1 MDYILELLY
10 FIAQHP
16 NLYRSQIF
24 IKFLGGGHTP
34 NDSPKHHS
42 NIADI
47 CSELSIPFLQPEIV
61 LLDGNGEPDD
71 SLIINE
77 SLESQESL
85 PSISPEVEEDYVDGN
100 VPVLEESPDY
110 LFKAALEFTNAVN
123 FEVNGSF
130 SQAFEKYKTGID
142 LLITGAKN
150 DKNLVR
156 KTIAKEKVKK
166 YLEKA
171 EEIYENY
178 ILKQNDE
185 NSTEICLSN
194 SSGKVFLERPI
205 NHLSKYKVVKI
216 IENVMQVQDVTDKQF
231 YIMKVIQKPSS
242 NCSAKSIFLPQN
254 IPFMVSLVNYSQSDN
269 AVYLLLKQAWWV
281 FNFFTPKS
289 ILKIFF

>member
-1 MDYILELLY
+1 MKQETFFKRFEPDVIKERMDYILELLN

-16 NLYRSQIF
+16 HLYRSQIF

-61 LLDGNGEPDD
+61 LLDGHRDTDD

-77 SLESQESL
+77 SLESNQESL
-85 PSISPEVEEDYVDGN
+85 ASISPEIPEVEEDEVDGN
-100 VPVLEESPDY
+100 LIGNDSPDY
-110 LFKAALEFTNAVN
+110 LFQAALEFTDAVN
-123 FEVNGSF
+123 NEVNGRF
-130 SQAFEKYKTGID
+130 NNAFEKYKIGID

-150 DKNLVR
+150 DTNLSR
-156 KTIAKEKVKK
+156 KTIAREKIKK

-171 EEIYENY
+171 EEIYENF
-178 ILKQNDE
+178 ILNQNEE
-185 NSTEICLSN
+185 NLTEI
-194 SSGKVFLERPI
+194 SGPEFLERPI

-216 IENVMQVQDVTDKQF
+216 IENIMQVQDVTDKQF

-242 NCSAKSIFLPQN
+242 NCPEKIIFLPQN

-269 AVYLLLKQAWWV
+269 AVYLLLKQAW
-281 FNFFTPKS
+281 
-289 ILKIFF
+289 

>member
-1 MDYILELLY
+1 M
-10 FIAQHP
+10 
-16 NLYRSQIF
+16 
-24 IKFLGGGHTP
+24 
-34 NDSPKHHS
+34 
-42 NIADI
+42 
-47 CSELSIPFLQPEIV
+47 
-61 LLDGNGEPDD
+61 DGNREPDD
-71 SLIINE
+71 FLIINE

-85 PSISPEVEEDYVDGN
+85 PSISPELEVDFVDGN
-100 VPVLEESPDY
+100 LPSLDESPNY
-110 LFKAALEFTNAVN
+110 LFNAALEFTNAVN

-130 SQAFEKYKTGID
+130 NNAFEKYKTGID

-150 DKNLVR
+150 DNNLSR
-156 KTIAKEKVKK
+156 KTIAREKIKK

-178 ILKQNDE
+178 ILNQNDE
-185 NSTEICLSN
+185 NLTEISLSN
-194 SSGKVFLERPI
+194 SSGTVFLERPI

-269 AVYLLLKQAWWV
+269 AVFLLLKQAW
-281 FNFFTPKS
+281 
-289 ILKIFF
+289 

>member
-10 FIAQHP
+10 FIAEHP

-47 CSELSIPFLQPEIV
+47 CTELSIPFLQPEIV
-61 LLDGNGEPDD
+61 LLDGNREDD
-71 SLIINE
+71 SLIIDD

-85 PSISPEVEEDYVDGN
+85 PSISIEVEEDYVDGYD
-100 VPVLEESPDY
+100 VPALDESPDY
-110 LFKAALEFTNAVN
+110 LFDAALEFTNAVN
-123 FEVNGSF
+123 SEVDGCLKD
-130 SQAFEKYKTGID
+130 AFEKYKTGID

-150 DKNLVR
+150 DNNLVR

-194 SSGKVFLERPI
+194 SCGTVFLERPI

-269 AVYLLLKQAWWV
+269 AVYLLLKQAW
-281 FNFFTPKS
+281 
-289 ILKIFF
+289 